1 MITAHFPLPTV
12 HTPVARTE
20 TLRPHAVEESTLTRW
35 LAQSL
40 DHVGHGMLLV
50 SAGARV
56 LHANRQA
63 HAALDELAPLRI
75 ECGRLVARTA
85 VDTAALQD
93 ALQAAIQRGLRRMI
107 SLGSGSQAATLA
119 VLPLASAGEDG
130 SSGAALVSLPQ
141 SRRTHDLAVHNF
153 ARMHGFTAAETAV
166 LEGLLEGQRPTDIA
180 LAKGVQ
186 LSTIRTQIGQLR
198 QKCGAHSI
206 RELLARV
213 AALPPM
219 LALVQ

>member
-1 MITAHFPLPTV
+1 MMTTLYQLPQASLPLPPRV
-12 HTPVARTE
+12 EPM
-20 TLRPHAVEESTLTRW
+20 RPFMAEPPLARW

-40 DHVGHGMLLV
+40 DHVGHGMLV
-50 SAGARV
+50 VGEGARV
-56 LHANRQA
+56 LHANRLA
-63 HAALDELAPLRI
+63 HAALDDQAPLRI
-75 ECGRLVARTA
+75 ECGRLLARSA
-85 VDTAALQD
+85 ADSAALLD
-93 ALQAAIQRGLRRMI
+93 ALHGATQRGLRRMLT
-107 SLGSGSQAATLA
+107 LGSGAHAVTVA
-119 VLPLASAGEDG
+119 VLSLGVVGD
-130 SSGAALVSLPQ
+130 GAALVSLPQ
-141 SRRTHDLAVHNF
+141 SRRTQDLAVHSF
-153 ARMHGFTAAETAV
+153 ARLHGFTTAETAV
-166 LEGLLEGQRPTDIA
+166 LEGLLAGRRPGDIA

>member
-1 MITAHFPLPTV
+1 MMSTLYTLPLATVPPLPRAE
-12 HTPVARTE
+12 PARPYTAE
-20 TLRPHAVEESTLTRW
+20 PPLARW

-50 SAGARV
+50 GDGARV
-56 LHANRQA
+56 LHANRLA
-63 HAALDELAPLRI
+63 HAALDDQAPLRI
-75 ECGRLVARTA
+75 ECGRLLARSA
-85 VDTAALQD
+85 ADSAALLD
-93 ALQAAIQRGLRRMI
+93 ALHAAIQRGLRRMLT
-107 SLGSGSQAATLA
+107 LGSGTQAVTVA
-119 VLPLASAGEDG
+119 VLPLGAIGD
-130 SSGAALVSLPQ
+130 GAALVSLPQ
-141 SRRTHDLAVHNF
+141 SRRTQDLAVQSF
-153 ARMHGFTAAETAV
+153 ARLHGFTTAETAV
-166 LEGLLEGQRPTDIA
+166 LEGLLAGRRPNDIA